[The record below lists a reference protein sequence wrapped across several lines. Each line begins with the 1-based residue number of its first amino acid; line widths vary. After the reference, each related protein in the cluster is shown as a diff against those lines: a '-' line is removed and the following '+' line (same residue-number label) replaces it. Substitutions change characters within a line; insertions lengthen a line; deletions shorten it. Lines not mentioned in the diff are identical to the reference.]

1 MVTLESLYRDHD
13 NLRRILYL
21 LEQLFIDIYRGTSR
35 DYAMLQR
42 ILVYIQE
49 YPERVH
55 HPAED
60 AMFAIILNN
69 LTCPKRLHRDISSL
83 LKDHSEIENITR
95 EAIEAVESV
104 VVSTHTDISE
114 FGKNISRVLDRQ
126 RRHILFEE
134 MHIYPYITKYL
145 ETGDWEKVSML
156 LPDIDDPVFGE
167 RVKQGYE
174 SIIES
179 LQG

>member
-13 NLRRILYL
+13 NLKRILYL
-21 LEQLFIDIYRGTSR
+21 LEQLLIDIYRGTSP
-35 DYAMLQR
+35 DYPMLQR

-49 YPERVH
+49 YPERIH

-69 LTCPKRLHRDISSL
+69 KSCPKRLYKDISSL

-104 VVSTHTDISE
+104 VVSTHTDLSE
-114 FGKNISRVLDRQ
+114 LGKNISRVLDRQ

-145 ETGDWEKVSML
+145 ETGDWEKVSAL
-156 LPDIDDPVFGE
+156 LPDINDPVFGD
-167 RVKQGYE
+167 KIKSGYE
-174 SIIES
+174 SIIKA
-179 LQG
+179 L